1 MSKKHEK
8 SVLYAALAFFLV
20 LPCLSLG
27 AQPPEGAEP
36 LQSAQ
41 PKNFVRGAE
50 PLQAEISPDNIQRVE
65 IHGGSYYYKPDYI
78 IVKVNVPVE
87 FTLKKD
93 RGLSPFGS
101 WLAHDFIMDEKDAG
115 IEIDEMLSAEK
126 TVIVRFTPAKTGKFP
141 FYCPEKFV
149 FFKGHR
155 KKGMEG
161 TLEVQ

>member
-1 MSKKHEK
+1 MSKKHEIFL
-8 SVLYAALAFFLV
+8 LYAALAFFLV

-27 AQPPEGAEP
+27 AQPPEGAQP

-41 PKNFVRGAE
+41 PKNIVR
-50 PLQAEISPDNIQRVE
+50 AEISPDNIQRVE
-65 IHGGSYYYKPDYI
+65 IHGGSYYFKPDHI

-115 IEIDEMLSAEK
+115 IEIEEMLSAEK
-126 TVIVRFTPAKTGKFP
+126 TVIVRFTPLKTGKFP
-141 FYCPEKFV
+141 FYCSEKFV

-161 TLEVQ
+161 TLEVVE